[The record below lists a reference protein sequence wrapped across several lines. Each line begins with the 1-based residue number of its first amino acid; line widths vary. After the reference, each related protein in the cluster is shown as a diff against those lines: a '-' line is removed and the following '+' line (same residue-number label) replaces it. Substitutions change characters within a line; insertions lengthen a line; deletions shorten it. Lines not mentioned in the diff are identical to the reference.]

1 MPTRPENIHATA
13 LVVGDRGLLITGR
26 SGAGKTALALALIAR
41 ATAAGRFAALVSD
54 DRLLASAHAGRLV
67 VRPPD
72 SIAGLV
78 EVRGR
83 TPAPIAHAP
92 VAVVDLVVSLLEA
105 EAPRYAE
112 PESTAVAG
120 CAVAHLRLAERSVEA
135 AMPALASW
143 LSLPPFSR

>member
-1 MPTRPENIHATA
+1 MTRPQNIHATA
-13 LVVGDRGLLITGR
+13 LVAGDRGVMIMGR

-54 DRLLASAHAGRLV
+54 DQLLASTHAGRLV
-67 VRPPD
+67 VVPPD

-83 TPAPIAHAP
+83 TPAPIAHARA
-92 VAVVDLVVSLLEA
+92 AVIDLVVSLG

-120 CAVAHLRLAERSVEA
+120 CLVAHLRLAERDVEA